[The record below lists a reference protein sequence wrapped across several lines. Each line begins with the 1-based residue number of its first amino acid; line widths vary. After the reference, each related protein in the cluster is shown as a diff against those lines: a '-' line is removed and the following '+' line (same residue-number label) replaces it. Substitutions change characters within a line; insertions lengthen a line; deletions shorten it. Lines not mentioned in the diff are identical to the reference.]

1 MSSSKSYHCLQCK
14 AAFTEKGSAFP
25 FCSAR
30 CQLLDLG
37 AWAAEKYRVPVTE
50 ESDED
55 GFDPTVPEENPRR
68 IGPSRK

>member
-1 MSSSKSYHCLQCK
+1 MSSSKPYCCVQCK
-14 AAFTEKGSAFP
+14 ILFNEKGSTFP

-50 ESDED
+50 ETDED
-55 GFDPTVPEENPRR
+55 GSDPTAPEREPRVT
-68 IGPSRK
+68 GLSRK